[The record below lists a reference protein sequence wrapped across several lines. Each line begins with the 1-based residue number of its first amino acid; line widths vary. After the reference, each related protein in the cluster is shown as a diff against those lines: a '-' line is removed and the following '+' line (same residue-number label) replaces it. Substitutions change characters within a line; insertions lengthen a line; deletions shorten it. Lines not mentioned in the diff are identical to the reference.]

1 MIKSFWICHSCSFL
15 LLLANQKTK
24 IMSTK
29 SHVPGKIT
37 AAIAIVFLLPP
48 LVFFMMW
55 SSIGLRYSDISNS
68 DKTDTFLG
76 YFPAF
81 LKNMTTVHVIS
92 LACCVIAIILASRS
106 FKKHLISL
114 RVLMLITVVL
124 AIFFILFNF
133 TQMI

>member
-1 MIKSFWICHSCSFL
+1 
-15 LLLANQKTK
+15 
-24 IMSTK
+24 MSTK

-37 AAIAIVFLLPP
+37 AAIAILFLLPP

-55 SSIGLRYSDISNS
+55 SSIGLRYSDMSNS
-68 DKTDTFLG
+68 DKFDTFLG
-76 YFPAF
+76 YFPGF
-81 LKNMTTVHVIS
+81 LKSMTTIHIIS
-92 LACCVIAIILASRS
+92 FTCCIIAIILASRS

-114 RVLMLITVVL
+114 RVLMLITVLL